1 MDRHQI
7 TAKRREKTGKG
18 IARTLRRQGNI
29 PAVLYGANIDKSMP
43 LSVNIHDMEVLL
55 NKVSL
60 SQALLDLNIE
70 NGSSDKKT
78 VMIKEL
84 QIDPV
89 KFKYLHIDFYEVKM
103 DQQITTTVPVVT
115 TGTSKGVE
123 EGGVLQIIRRELEVS
138 CLPGDIPEQVE
149 IDITDLDVGDSV
161 HVEDID
167 LGEKI
172 EIPYDTNFTILTVVS
187 PAMEREEEPEAEGEE
202 LEEGEEGEEGEAEAG
217 GEVEEK

>member
-18 IARTLRRQGNI
+18 TARTLRQQGNM
-29 PAVLYGANIDKSMP
+29 PAVLYGASIDSMP

-55 NKVSL
+55 NKVSP
-60 SQALLDLNIE
+60 SQALLDLQIE
-70 NGSSDKKT
+70 NGARDKKT

-123 EGGVLQIIRRELEVS
+123 EGGIVQIIRRELEVS

-172 EIPYDTNFTILTVVS
+172 EIPYDTNFTILTIVS
-187 PAMEREEEPEAEGEE
+187 PAMELEEEPEAEE
-202 LEEGEEGEEGEAEAG
+202 LEEGEEGEGGVEGEAEAG
-217 GEVEEK
+217 GEVEEE

>member
-55 NKVSL
+55 NKVSP

>member
-18 IARTLRRQGNI
+18 IARSLRRQGNI
-29 PAVLYGANIDKSMP
+29 PAVLYGASIDSMP
-43 LSVNIHDMEVLL
+43 LSVDIHDMEVLL
-55 NKVSL
+55 NKVSP
-60 SQALLDLNIE
+60 SQALLELNIE
-70 NGSSDKKT
+70 NGSRDKKT

-89 KFKYLHIDFYEVKM
+89 KFKYLHVDFYEVKM
-103 DQQITTTVPVVT
+103 DQQITTTVPVVA

-149 IDITDLDVGDSV
+149 IDITDLEVGDSV
-161 HVEDID
+161 HVEDIN
-167 LGEKI
+167 LGDKI
-172 EIPYDTNFTILTVVS
+172 EIPYETNFTILTVVS
-187 PAMEREEEPEAEGEE
+187 PAMEREEEPEAEAEE
-202 LEEGEEGEEGEAEAG
+202 LEEGEEGEAGEVEETG
-217 GEVEEK
+217 GEVEEE

>member
-18 IARTLRRQGNI
+18 IARTLRREGNI
-29 PAVLYGANIDKSMP
+29 PAVLYGANIDNSVP
-43 LSVNIHDMEVLL
+43 LSVNIHEMEVLL
-55 NKVSL
+55 NKVSP

-70 NGSSDKKT
+70 NGSRDKKT

-89 KFKYLHIDFYEVKM
+89 KFKYLHLDFYEVKM

-123 EGGVLQIIRRELEVS
+123 EGGIVQIIRRELEVS

-202 LEEGEEGEEGEAEAG
+202 LEEGEEGEAGEAEAG
-217 GEVEEK
+217 GEVEEE